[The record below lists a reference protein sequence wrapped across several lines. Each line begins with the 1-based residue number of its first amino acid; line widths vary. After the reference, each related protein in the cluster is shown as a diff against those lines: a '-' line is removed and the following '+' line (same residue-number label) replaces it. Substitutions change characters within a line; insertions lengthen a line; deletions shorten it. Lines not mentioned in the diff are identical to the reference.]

1 MEAYKKNILSWAAIG
16 IAILS
21 LIVSLITLN
30 ETKPKIELAEQ
41 VQSEISNLRSKLEL
55 MQQQTEFEQ
64 ARQRLEDLGK
74 KLAENSNYEEAL
86 REIENIRQD
95 LRNNFQNAQKEARQ
109 FWQEADQQLGIIEE
123 QLKEKSNKALDT
135 LNKLIESLKNFKLIN
150 QNSL

>member
-1 MEAYKKNILSWAAIG
+1 M
-16 IAILS
+16 S